1 MSRLMSIG
9 SFLARAAASLA
20 LAYVLFILWM
30 AAGLVA
36 VALFA
41 LALHGGLALARHGD
55 RPLEDWPLLRHLLR
69 RRL

>member
-1 MSRLMSIG
+1 MSIG
-9 SFLARAAASLA
+9 SFLARAAASLV

-36 VALFA
+36 VALIA

-55 RPLEDWPLLRHLLR
+55 RPLEDWPLLRVLFR
-69 RRL
+69 RDP